1 MTNKQTFQA
10 MQASAAINRRRVLAG
25 FAGALVVALAFVALW
40 FAAPQ
45 AAYADN
51 AQLDAPVTVSDDVT
65 RLHVNKLD
73 ADTHEYVVG
82 ATLTIIDEESG
93 KVVDS
98 WVTGKST
105 HEIEKLLDAGK
116 TYILRELSAPDGFEK
131 VPDVRF
137 EVLKTEGEG
146 IKILSGADDVE
157 LSESYKLAVY
167 DKAKPVEKEKTVT
180 KERPNTETTTTP
192 KTPENTSKV
201 VAPKTGDET
210 PLTLVA
216 GLMGL
221 GVSII
226 LILQLV
232 KRRIEE

>member
-1 MTNKQTFQA
+1 MTNRQTFQA

-25 FAGALVVALAFVALW
+25 FAGALVLAMAFVALW

-45 AAYADN
+45 AAFADN
-51 AQLDAPVTVSDDVT
+51 AKMDAPVTVSDDIT

-73 ADTHEYVVG
+73 ADTHEYVKG
-82 ATLTIIDEESG
+82 ATMAVIDEETG

-98 WVTGKST
+98 WVTDGST

-116 TYILRELSAPDGFEK
+116 TYILRELAAPDGFDK
-131 VPDVRF
+131 IADVRF
-137 EVLKTEGEG
+137 EVKKTEGEG
-146 IKILSGADDVE
+146 IEILSGSDDVE
-157 LSESYKLAVY
+157 LSDSYKLAVY
-167 DKAKPVEKEKTVT
+167 DKRQPTEKETTVT
-180 KERPNTETTTTP
+180 KTRPGTETNT
-192 KTPENTSKV
+192 KSPENTSKV

-221 GVSII
+221 GVSLI